1 METRVTTRSTL
12 AQEPDNIISE
22 IKSGSKP
29 AFEKAFR
36 QYYGALLNFAKGM
49 LKDEDAAEEH
59 VQEVFIKLWEMRD
72 KLKPDLKL
80 FPYLL
85 TSVRNR
91 CLNQVK
97 HKQVEQKY
105 INYTQ
110 KQYRDQVLSY
120 SDYDIEDEIIEKLQ
134 YSITL
139 LPDKCREVFH
149 LSRFEGFSHKQIAEK
164 LKISTKTVENHIT
177 KAMKI
182 IRKELLVI
190 MNILV
195 ILIGEL

>member
-1 METRVTTRSTL
+1 M